1 MCDDESKNAVEKG
14 TLTLATDGTEPALC
28 FTFSP
33 DVGSS
38 RGSGC
43 IRGLKRWWRRSEIR
57 SLWVTLRITI
67 NDNSRGWNSRLLR
80 LNNLTARTEFD
91 HVERTFSACDE
102 MTAGNKDDLAWGR
115 KAEKTFG

>member
-1 MCDDESKNAVEKG
+1 M
-14 TLTLATDGTEPALC
+14 
-28 FTFSP
+28 
-33 DVGSS
+33 
-38 RGSGC
+38 
-43 IRGLKRWWRRSEIR
+43 
-57 SLWVTLRITI
+57 
-67 NDNSRGWNSRLLR
+67 LR